1 MGSRMKSL
9 EPPDSLHLKAAQGW
23 LELGNH
29 IEADAELD
37 EIAPA
42 LRIHP
47 DVLEVRWQIYA
58 TARKWEACA
67 DIAATITRLAPDE
80 PLGWIY
86 RSFALHELKRTQ
98 EARDNLLPVVEAFP
112 HEALMRYNLA
122 CYECQLGC
130 LQQAKEWLQKAFET
144 SREPTQLRL
153 MALEDPD
160 LEPLWRGI
168 GSL

>member
-1 MGSRMKSL
+1 M
-9 EPPDSLHLKAAQGW
+9 
-23 LELGNH
+23 GNH
-29 IEADAELD
+29 VEATAEL
-37 EIAPA
+37 EKVTPE
-42 LRIHP
+42 LQMHP
-47 DVLEVRWQIYA
+47 DMLMVRWQIQA
-58 TARKWEACA
+58 AEKNWQAALETASDLTHVVPEH
-67 DIAATITRLAPDE
+67 PF
-80 PLGWIY
+80 GWVH
-86 RSFALHELKRTQ
+86 RSFCLHELKRTA

-144 SREPTQLRL
+144 SRELTQLRL